1 MTSVST
7 TRRCGNC
14 GGAVDTADVVCPHC
28 DALLAAYEAPAGAT
42 SGTAAAVMPVDTS
55 TPVPAPPTHE
65 TPSPVDAPAAAS
77 PIATAV
83 AETREAAE
91 ETQTGMDAPD
101 GPADDRWPLSSQP
114 ARETLA
120 ETVNLGDLPE
130 PVAAIIPAPA
140 PTTAPGPVREALGNT
155 KAKIDAQPT
164 ATAVSTPA
172 AASKPAPRP
181 TPLARPTLVRMDAEP
196 IPESVRRMRE
206 QRRDAWTTKAP
217 DKKAKSRSEGA
228 SLIVII
234 FAIFIFLR
242 VAGSNA
248 FFGTVLT
255 LGAVAFV
262 IWFIMRLANATGR
275 KTTHMPWDDQ
285 WRRRR

>member
-14 GGAVDTADVVCPHC
+14 GGAVAGADVVCPHC

-42 SGTAAAVMPVDTS
+42 SGTAAAVL
-55 TPVPAPPTHE
+55 
-65 TPSPVDAPAAAS
+65 PVDASAPPAPAPASGPVASETTEIPAVES

-91 ETQTGMDAPD
+91 SAAPEPTA
-101 GPADDRWPLSSQP
+101 PAADEPWPLSSEP
-114 ARETLA
+114 TP
-120 ETVNLGDLPE
+120 ETVDLTELPA
-130 PVAAIIPAPA
+130 PSAATIPAPA
-140 PTTAPGPVREALGNT
+140 PSTTPSPVREALADT
-155 KAKIDAQPT
+155 KRKMDIPPAPKPT
-164 ATAVSTPA
+164 PG
-172 AASKPAPRP
+172 PRP
-181 TPLARPTLVRMDAEP
+181 TPVPVEAQPV
-196 IPESVRRMRE
+196 PESVRRMRE

-217 DKKAKSRSEGA
+217 EKKATSRFDGA
-228 SLIVII
+228 SLIVIG

-255 LGAVAFV
+255 LGAVALV
-262 IWFIMRLANATGR
+262 IWFVMRLANATGR
-275 KTTHMPWDDQ
+275 KTTDMPRDDS
-285 WRRRR
+285 WRRKR